1 MRSLASSFRRRAET
15 WFLTVPSARTRVSAI
30 SGFVSPR
37 ATSSATMRSPRVSIA
52 RGSSQESLVR
62 IAAFATRGSI
72 TIPPSITACNAAV
85 SPSTDVSF
93 AGKFITVY
101 PSSDEEFAFALDEL
115 NGLLAGGEGPYILSD
130 KRWRSGPVYFRYG
143 AFVPPSDD
151 APFVS
156 TLIDPEGNEVEDPR
170 RPTYNPK
177 RTICE

>member
-1 MRSLASSFRRRAET
+1 M
-15 WFLTVPSARTRVSAI
+15 
-30 SGFVSPR
+30 
-37 ATSSATMRSPRVSIA
+37 
-52 RGSSQESLVR
+52 GSEMCIRDS
-62 IAAFATRGSI
+62 
-72 TIPPSITACNAAV
+72 
-85 SPSTDVSF
+85 
-93 AGKFITVY
+93 

-170 RPTYNPK
+170 RPTYTLLL
-177 RTICE
+177 RRCAAECFL